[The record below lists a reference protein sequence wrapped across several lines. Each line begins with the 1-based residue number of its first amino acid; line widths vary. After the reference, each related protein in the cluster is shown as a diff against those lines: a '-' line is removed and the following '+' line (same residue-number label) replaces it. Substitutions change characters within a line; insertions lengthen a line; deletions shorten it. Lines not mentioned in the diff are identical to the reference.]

1 MIRFDINQNLKEVFE
16 DGKLLA
22 MVYISRQESTPEKI
36 SRPLHSHESICE
48 LLLVYKGTGTYQVG
62 TSIYPI
68 EEGCV
73 AYYNQGDL
81 HEIATAEKTNI
92 GHYCI
97 GITNLRLK
105 GLKKNQMVP
114 EGGPYIRH
122 AGSLFPFLK
131 TMCDQIYMMEELNPA
146 GQLASQLFCA
156 SMVVIASQ
164 LDTFPQAMAAETRE
178 EEFISRILDY
188 LNEHFTEELN
198 LDKIAEDMHCSAT
211 YVSHGLKKATGMT
224 PINYIIRRRIG
235 LAQTMLISTDLTATQ
250 IATMVGY
257 DNTNYFSTLFTK
269 TVGMTPI
276 RYRNMYLEKLRGRRD
291 QS

>member
-1 MIRFDINQNLKEVFE
+1 
-16 DGKLLA
+16 
-22 MVYISRQESTPEKI
+22 MVYISKQESTPDKI

-62 TSIYPI
+62 TDIYPI

-73 AYYNQGDL
+73 AYYNQEDI
-81 HEIATAEKTNI
+81 HEIATAQKTNI

-105 GLKKNQMVP
+105 GMKVNQMVP

-131 TMCDQIYMMEELNPA
+131 TMCDQIYMMEEMNPA

-156 SMVVIASQ
+156 SMVVIANQ
-164 LDTFPQAMAAETRE
+164 LDTFPQAMAAKTDE
-178 EEFISRILDY
+178 EEFISRILNY
-188 LNEHFTEELN
+188 LNDHFTEELN
-198 LDKIAEDMHCSAT
+198 LDKIAADLYCSST
-211 YVSHGLKKATGMT
+211 YVSHSFKKATGRT
-224 PINYIIRRRIG
+224 PINYIIRRRVG
-235 LAQTMLISTDLTATQ
+235 LAQTLLISTDLPATQ

-269 TVGMTPI
+269 IVGMIPI
-276 RYRNMYLEKLRGRRD
+276 RYRTMYLDKLRGRRD

>member
-1 MIRFDINQNLKEVFE
+1 MIPFDINKNLREVFE
-16 DGKLLA
+16 DGKLPT
-22 MVYISRQESTPEKI
+22 MVYISKQESTPDKI

-48 LLLVYKGTGTYQVG
+48 LLLVYKGNGTYQVG
-62 TSIYPI
+62 TDIYPI

-73 AYYNQGDL
+73 AYYNQEDL
-81 HEIATAEKTNI
+81 HEIATAQKTNI

-97 GITNLRLK
+97 GITNLHLK
-105 GLKKNQMVP
+105 GMQENQMVP

-131 TMCDQIYMMEELNPA
+131 TMCDQIYMMEEMNPA

-156 SMVVIASQ
+156 SMIVIANQ
-164 LDTFPQAMAAETRE
+164 LDTFPQAMAAKTEE
-178 EEFISRILDY
+178 EEFITRILNY

-198 LDKIAEDMHCSAT
+198 LEKIAADLYCSST
-211 YVSHGLKKATGMT
+211 YVSHSFKKATGMT
-224 PINYIIRRRIG
+224 PINYIIRRRVG
-235 LAQTMLISTDLTATQ
+235 LAQTLLISTDLPATQ

-257 DNTNYFSTLFTK
+257 DNSNYFSTLFTK
-269 TVGMTPI
+269 IVGMTPI
-276 RYRNMYLEKLRGRRD
+276 RYRTMYLDKLRGRRD

>member
-1 MIRFDINQNLKEVFE
+1 MIPFDINKNLREVFE
-16 DGKLLA
+16 DGKLPT
-22 MVYISRQESTPEKI
+22 MVYISKQESTPDKI

-48 LLLVYKGTGTYQVG
+48 LLLVYKGNGTYQVG
-62 TSIYPI
+62 TDIYPI

-73 AYYNQGDL
+73 AYYNQEDL
-81 HEIATAEKTNI
+81 HEIATAQKTNI

-97 GITNLRLK
+97 GITNLHLK
-105 GLKKNQMVP
+105 GMLENQMVP

-131 TMCDQIYMMEELNPA
+131 TMCDQIYMMEEMNPA

-156 SMVVIASQ
+156 SMIVIANQ
-164 LDTFPQAMAAETRE
+164 LDTFPQAMAAKTEE
-178 EEFISRILDY
+178 EEFITRILNY

-198 LDKIAEDMHCSAT
+198 LEKIAADLYCSST
-211 YVSHGLKKATGMT
+211 YVSHSFKKATGMT
-224 PINYIIRRRIG
+224 PINYIIRRRVG
-235 LAQTMLISTDLTATQ
+235 LAQTLLISTDLPATQ

-269 TVGMTPI
+269 IVGMTPI
-276 RYRNMYLEKLRGRRD
+276 RYRTMYLDKLRGRRD

>member
-1 MIRFDINQNLKEVFE
+1 MIPFDINKNLREVFE
-16 DGKLLA
+16 DGKLPT
-22 MVYISRQESTPEKI
+22 MVYISKQESTPDKI

-48 LLLVYKGTGTYQVG
+48 LLLVYKGNGTYQVG
-62 TSIYPI
+62 TDIYPI

-73 AYYNQGDL
+73 AYYNQEDL
-81 HEIATAEKTNI
+81 HEIATDQKTNI

-97 GITNLRLK
+97 GITNLHLK
-105 GLKKNQMVP
+105 GMQENQMVP

-131 TMCDQIYMMEELNPA
+131 TMCDQIYMMEEMNPA

-156 SMVVIASQ
+156 SMIVIANQ
-164 LDTFPQAMAAETRE
+164 LDTFPQAMVAKTEE
-178 EEFISRILDY
+178 EEFITRILNY

-198 LDKIAEDMHCSAT
+198 LEKIAADLYCSST
-211 YVSHGLKKATGMT
+211 YVSHSFKKATGMT
-224 PINYIIRRRIG
+224 PINYIIRRRVG
-235 LAQTMLISTDLTATQ
+235 LAQTLLISTDLPATQ

-269 TVGMTPI
+269 IVGMTPI
-276 RYRNMYLEKLRGRRD
+276 RYRTMYLDKLRGRRD

>member
-1 MIRFDINQNLKEVFE
+1 M
-16 DGKLLA
+16 
-22 MVYISRQESTPEKI
+22 
-36 SRPLHSHESICE
+36 
-48 LLLVYKGTGTYQVG
+48 G

-198 LDKIAEDMHCSAT
+198 LDKIAEDMH
-211 YVSHGLKKATGMT
+211 
-224 PINYIIRRRIG
+224 RRRIG

>member
-1 MIRFDINQNLKEVFE
+1 MIPFDINKNLREVFE
-16 DGKLLA
+16 DGKLPT
-22 MVYISRQESTPEKI
+22 MVYISKQESTPDKI

-48 LLLVYKGTGTYQVG
+48 LLLVYKGNGTYQVG
-62 TSIYPI
+62 TNIYPI

-73 AYYNQGDL
+73 AYYNQEDL
-81 HEIATAEKTNI
+81 HEIATAQKTNI

-97 GITNLRLK
+97 GITNLHLK
-105 GLKKNQMVP
+105 GMQENQMVP

-131 TMCDQIYMMEELNPA
+131 TMCDQIYMMEEMNPA

-156 SMVVIASQ
+156 SMIVIANQ
-164 LDTFPQAMAAETRE
+164 LDTFPQAMAAKTEE
-178 EEFISRILDY
+178 EEFITRILNY

-198 LDKIAEDMHCSAT
+198 LEKIAADLYCSST
-211 YVSHGLKKATGMT
+211 YVSHSFKKATGMT
-224 PINYIIRRRIG
+224 PINYIIRRRVG
-235 LAQTMLISTDLTATQ
+235 LAQTLLISTDLPATQ

-269 TVGMTPI
+269 IVGMTPI
-276 RYRNMYLEKLRGRRD
+276 RYRTMYLDKLRGRRD